1 MRVDE
6 GGRCVDHRLERCV
19 GFVGAQG
26 DALELF
32 EFAED
37 EEDQKTI
44 RGIVFLTQV
53 DQVTTFVKLQVDGQ
67 GVRTSRVL
75 GNADHST
82 TFVHLRDDPVAVE
95 GLVGQHRA
103 EADPVDQGGH
113 ADGVKAVS
121 RQQDKAHEVAKRIG
135 QRQYLG
141 GPAALRLA
149 YRLTLSPPFE
159 PCPWR

>member
-32 EFAED
+32 EFAE
-37 EEDQKTI
+37 EI
-44 RGIVFLTQV
+44 L